1 MELGVKAFL
10 EIVKSK
16 LSEFN
21 EEVILIDPN
30 KESQFPCR
38 QIGTPLKSVEK
49 ANAFDTFQ
57 ISIQHWHENQGF
69 AMKMA
74 DETDLKLLSCNLIRI
89 RTNPCIY
96 DETLQKYQLTS
107 TYEVRYNALTNAFQ
121 KIK

>member
-16 LSEFN
+16 LAEFN

-74 DETDLKLLSCNLIRI
+74 DETDLKLLGCNLIRI